1 MPDVPLKKLMGSVFL
16 PRNAGAEVHQD
27 RIPEKRPEQHPQT
40 VAAVPQ
46 ITDQPSGDQQSLK
59 EPDQHHQIIRDGI
72 FCDRYLHGRR
82 NLSSNP
88 MNDFQT
94 GVRTTTDDII
104 YPLFLAN
111 STHFSIFH
119 ENKDENGSLK
129 QNRDRGF
136 ASA

>member
-1 MPDVPLKKLMGSVFL
+1 MAQAFFNPCFLKGAQFSV
-16 PRNAGAEVHQD
+16 RY
-27 RIPEKRPEQHPQT
+27 RIQKPYPASSRKPINHRVT
-40 VAAVPQ
+40 R
-46 ITDQPSGDQQSLK
+46 DSL
-59 EPDQHHQIIRDGI
+59 EDPDQYHQIVRGRV

-88 MNDFQT
+88 MNDFRT
-94 GVRTTTDDII
+94 GMRTTTDDII

-111 STHFSIFH
+111 SIHFSIFH
-119 ENKDENGSLK
+119 DNKDENGSLK